1 MNATTSATVQDDHDI
16 EMGSPVSDP
25 LPKRPQNNCWG
36 RACTDY
42 SEYIAS
48 FAGAG
53 SLAGGAYTAYKT
65 DYVATGI
72 FLFVFGLTVVLLIR
86 THCLGRLKSQ
96 GEQNKILSQ
105 NISKLTQENLK
116 LQKNSQTIE
125 KEKEDFEHENEKI
138 KNELEKDNL
147 EVQTLNKALK
157 EARTKL
163 DELGPLYTK
172 FKDLETQLSKQNNL
186 LHTNE
191 DSISHTASEIDK
203 EDDKIDKLNK
213 TVQDNTKALEKENQ
227 DFSSKLQEFHQ
238 LVLKTQSEIVEF
250 ENNYSKINAELARLK
265 KTEKLMKDLNDK
277 FKSFVANI
285 QKLSVKYP
293 DLKPI
298 LEALK

>member
-1 MNATTSATVQDDHDI
+1 MNTALSSTTHNDHDI
-16 EMGSPVSDP
+16 EKGSPFSDS
-25 LPKRPQNNCWG
+25 LPQRHQNNCWG
-36 RACTDY
+36 RTCTDY
-42 SEYIAS
+42 SQYLAS

-53 SLAGGAYTAYKT
+53 SLAGGAYTVYKT

-72 FLFVFGLTVVLLIR
+72 FLFVFGLTIALIIR

-96 GEQNKILSQ
+96 GEQNEILAQ
-105 NISKLTQENLK
+105 NIAKLTQENLN
-116 LQKNSQTIE
+116 LQKSRLTIE
-125 KEKEDFEHENEKI
+125 KEKEDYEHENEKI
-138 KNELEKDNL
+138 RNELQKDNL
-147 EVQTLNKALK
+147 EVQKLNKALK
-157 EARTKL
+157 GARTKL

-172 FKDLETQLSKQNNL
+172 FKELETQLSKQNNI

-191 DSISHTASEIDK
+191 DSISQTASEIDK

-213 TVQDNTKALEKENQ
+213 KIQDNTKALEKENLN
-227 DFSSKLQEFHQ
+227 FSSKLQEFHQ

-285 QKLSVKYP
+285 QKLSTKYP